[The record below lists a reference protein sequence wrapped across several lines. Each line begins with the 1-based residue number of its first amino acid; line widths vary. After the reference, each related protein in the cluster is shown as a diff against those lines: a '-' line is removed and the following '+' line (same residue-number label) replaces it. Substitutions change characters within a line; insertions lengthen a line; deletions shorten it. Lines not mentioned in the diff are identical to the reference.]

1 MEEISLVFNGI
12 ALKLPKESIYEHLK
26 ENQNY
31 RLLFIFSSEV
41 KVNMIGQVLFDNYEV
56 LFVEKTT

>member
-12 ALKLPKESIYEHLK
+12 ALKLPKESIYEYLK